1 MSLTTINGRAVS
13 TLCLGTMTWGEQNSE
28 AEGHEQISYALDN
41 GINFMDCAEMYPVPP
56 VAETAG
62 RSEEIIG
69 TWLAKNGRREDWVI
83 ATKAAGPGA
92 SMDYLRG
99 GPKHNLDYLSKAVD
113 DSLRRMQTDYIDLYQ
128 LHWPERSTNI
138 FGQLGYRHR
147 ESDDT
152 PIQETLEALQTLI
165 KSGKIRSIGL
175 SNENP
180 WGTMR
185 YLELARSMGLPK
197 IESVQNVY
205 NLLSRVYE
213 IGMAEISHR
222 EDVGLLA
229 YSPMAF
235 GALSGKYR
243 NGAKPPKARITLY
256 ERFARYSSPQS
267 TQSIDAYCDLAESW
281 GMEPAQMALAFVSQQ
296 PFVLSNIIGATT
308 MEQLKTNIASQ
319 DIVLDKDQIKAI
331 NKIHAAQPNP
341 AP

>member
-1 MSLTTINGRAVS
+1 MSLSSIDGKKVS
-13 TLCLGTMTWGEQNSE
+13 KLCLGTMTWGEQNSE
-28 AEGHEQISYALDN
+28 VEAHEQIQYAMDQ

-69 TWLAKNGRREDWVI
+69 TWFAKNGHREDWVV

-99 GPKHNLDYLSKAVD
+99 GPKHNLEYLTKAVD
-113 DSLRRMQTDYIDLYQ
+113 DSLRRMQTEYIDLYQ

-147 ESDDT
+147 DTDDP
-152 PIQETLEALQTLI
+152 PIHETLEALNTLI

-185 YLELARSMGLPK
+185 YLELARTQGLPK
-197 IESVQNVY
+197 IETVQNPY

-213 IGMAEISHR
+213 IGMAEVSHR
-222 EDVGLLA
+222 ENVGLMA

-243 NGAKPPKARITLY
+243 NGAKPENARITLF
-256 ERFARYSSPQS
+256 ERFARYSSKECE
-267 TQSIDAYCDLAESW
+267 TTIEAYCQLAEQW
-281 GMEPAQMALAFVSQQ
+281 GMEPSQMALAFVNQQ
-296 PFVLSNIIGATT
+296 PFVLSTIIGATT
-308 MEQLKTNIASQ
+308 MEQLKSNIASEAL
-319 DIVLDKDQIKAI
+319 VLDKEQIKAI
-331 NKIHAAQPNP
+331 NKIHSSQPNP

>member
-1 MSLTTINGRAVS
+1 MSLTRIDGKKVS
-13 TLCLGTMTWGEQNSE
+13 KLCLGTMTWGEQNSE
-28 AEGHEQISYALDN
+28 AEAHAQIQYAMDQ

-69 TWLAKNGRREDWVI
+69 TWFAKNGHREDWVV

-99 GPKHNLDYLSKAVD
+99 GPKHNLEYLTKAVD

-147 ESDDT
+147 VTDDT
-152 PIQETLEALQTLI
+152 PIHETLEALNILI

-185 YLELARSMGLPK
+185 YLELARTQGLPK
-197 IESVQNVY
+197 IETVQNPY

-213 IGMAEISHR
+213 IGMAEVSHR
-222 EDVGLLA
+222 EDVGLMA

-243 NGAKPPKARITLY
+243 KGAKPENARITLF
-256 ERFARYSSPQS
+256 ERFARYSSQECEV
-267 TQSIDAYCDLAESW
+267 SIEAYCSLAEQW
-281 GMEPAQMALAFVSQQ
+281 GMEASQMALAFVNQQ
-296 PFVLSNIIGATT
+296 PFVLSTIIGATSI
-308 MEQLKTNIASQ
+308 EQLKSNIASQ
-319 DIVLDKDQIKAI
+319 QLILNKDQLKAI
-331 NKIHAAQPNP
+331 NKIHSSQPNP

>member
-1 MSLTTINGRAVS
+1 
-13 TLCLGTMTWGEQNSE
+13 MTWGEQNTE

-41 GINFMDCAEMYPVPP
+41 GINFMDCAEMYSVAP

-83 ATKAAGPGA
+83 ATKAAGPGS

-99 GPKHNLDYLSKAVD
+99 GPKHNLDYLTKAVD
-113 DSLRRMQTDYIDLYQ
+113 DSLRRMQTEYIDLYQ

-152 PIQETLEALQTLI
+152 PIQETLEALKTLV
-165 KSGKIRSIGL
+165 KSGKVRSIGL

-185 YLELARSMGLPK
+185 YLELARTLELPK

-229 YSPMAF
+229 YSPTAF

-243 NGAKPPKARITLY
+243 NGAKPANARITLF
-256 ERFARYSSPQS
+256 ERFARYSSPES
-267 TQSIDAYCDLAESW
+267 TRSIDS
-281 GMEPAQMALAFVSQQ
+281 
-296 PFVLSNIIGATT
+296 
-308 MEQLKTNIASQ
+308 
-319 DIVLDKDQIKAI
+319 
-331 NKIHAAQPNP
+331 
-341 AP
+341 

>member
-1 MSLTTINGRAVS
+1 
-13 TLCLGTMTWGEQNSE
+13 MTWGEQNTE

-99 GPKHNLDYLSKAVD
+99 GPKHNLDYLTKAVD
-113 DSLRRMQTDYIDLYQ
+113 DSLRRMQTEYIDLYQ

-152 PIQETLEALQTLI
+152 PIQETLEALKTLV
-165 KSGKIRSIGL
+165 KSGKVRSIGL

-185 YLELARSMGLPK
+185 YLELARTLELPK

-243 NGAKPPKARITLY
+243 NGAKPANARITLF
-256 ERFARYSSPQS
+256 ERFARYSSPES
-267 TQSIDAYCDLAESW
+267 TRSIDSYCELAQSW
-281 GMEPAQMALAFVSQQ
+281 GMDPAQMALAFVRQQ
-296 PFVLSNIIGATT
+296 PFVLSTIIGATS

-319 DIVLDKDQIKAI
+319 DIELDKDQLKAI
-331 NKIHAAQPNP
+331 NKIHATQPNP

>member
-13 TLCLGTMTWGEQNSE
+13 KLCLGTMTWGEQNTA

-56 VAETAG
+56 AAETAG

-69 TWLAKNGRREDWVI
+69 SWLAKNGRREDWVI

-99 GPKHNLDYLSKAVD
+99 GPKHNLDYLTKAVD

-243 NGAKPPKARITLY
+243 NGAKPPKARITLF

-281 GMEPAQMALAFVSQQ
+281 GMDPAQMALAFVNQQ
-296 PFVLSNIIGATT
+296 PFVLSTIIGATT
-308 MEQLKTNIASQ
+308 MEQLKANIASQ
-319 DIVLDKDQIKAI
+319 EITLDKDQLKAI
-331 NKIHAAQPNP
+331 NKIHAGQPNP

>member
-1 MSLTTINGRAVS
+1 MSLTSINGRRVS
-13 TLCLGTMTWGEQNSE
+13 KLCLGTMTWGEQNTE
-28 AEGHEQISYALDN
+28 AQAHEQISYALDQ

-69 TWLAKNGRREDWVI
+69 SWFRKHGRRDEWTI
-83 ATKAAGPGA
+83 ATKAAGPGNTL
-92 SMDYLRG
+92 DYLRG
-99 GPKHNLDYLSKAVD
+99 GPKHNLAYLTSAVD
-113 DSLRRMQTDYIDLYQ
+113 DSLRRMNCEYIDLYQ

-147 ESDDT
+147 DGDDT
-152 PIQETLEALQTLI
+152 PIEETLEALQTLI
-165 KSGKIRSIGL
+165 QSGKIRAIGL

-185 YLELARSMGLPK
+185 YLELARARNLPK
-197 IESVQNVY
+197 IESVQNPY

-213 IGMAEISHR
+213 VGMAEISHR
-222 EDVGLLA
+222 EDVGLMA

-243 NGAKPPKARITLY
+243 NGAQPPKGRLTLF
-256 ERFARYSSPQS
+256 ERFARYSNPQAVA
-267 TQSIDAYCDLAESW
+267 SIEAYCKLAEDW
-281 GMEPAQMALAFVSQQ
+281 GMDPAQMALAFVRQQ
-296 PFVLSNIIGATT
+296 PFVLSTIIGATT

-319 DIVLDKDQIKAI
+319 EITLDKDQIKAI
-331 NKIHAAQPNP
+331 NAVHGAQPNP